1 MRRAAPWLVA
11 LLGAAAL
18 AAAWVLLLRET
29 PPPAGVAHLPDSRST
44 DGPERPAALPG
55 SPRVP
60 LPGRD
65 PGLPGAAA
73 AGEGGLV
80 VPALAGRLHGRVT
93 DGQRVPLGGA
103 SVRVTPI
110 DPESLRGAPFPDG
123 LPIATVAT
131 AADGTFSVDA
141 PEGVWLRVVAEA
153 PDHAPAA
160 RVVTSRDA
168 FVELALGPAGALV
181 VEVVADDGKAVDDA
195 RVVALVDALRLEA
208 TTDARGEATFPALPP
223 GTVFLRVEGSPT
235 QVVEDGPVR
244 VSHGETSRRL
254 VVLPAAQSLEG
265 VVVDDADGRPLAG
278 AEVWLA
284 RPGRSIEAAPTDAE
298 GRFGPLPAGSEA
310 ERQFVAVRADGYAP
324 ALEPVV
330 LRGTV
335 EGEPVGLEIRMRRA
349 ALWRGR
355 VLDARG
361 EPVEGAEVSYSA
373 DGVADRPMARATSD
387 AGGWFTIEPPPP
399 PAPGRRIVLHATAG
413 GAQAALALRPLDP
426 PPTPLELR
434 LANDMAVGGRLV
446 DRSGRPIAGAEVR
459 VVPVWE
465 RALPAA
471 TPDPA
476 TSRIHLGNER
486 GLAAWVGATDGDG
499 RFLVAAVPPGTWQL
513 HVRHG
518 GMERWLPT
526 PFAVGTRDVD
536 LGTTVVDAGVTLTG
550 VVRDA
555 QGQPVA
561 GARVDVRLRTDPPRA
576 LAVDTEA
583 DGTYRVPGL
592 DVGTIDM
599 RARLG
604 DVPSAAAV
612 VDLATDDRCDLV
624 LPATGTLELDLVDE
638 GDQPHGGI
646 VVLRREVAGA
656 GPPRPGRPQALRA
669 RAGRVRL
676 DDVPAG
682 AAWFSVTALDGR
694 VGRTGA
700 PLTIQAGQVTRQ
712 RLTLARPAVLQGV
725 VRRPDGEP
733 ASVAEVHA
741 RHLEGRATYL
751 ATADL
756 QGRWRFDDV
765 VPGRYVVGTF
775 GRGGAPVER
784 EIEVPAGERVELP
797 LDLDPAGSADV
808 RVLDARGRS
817 VAGALVRFRQAGR
830 LVRARGP
837 VRSDARGRALVQ
849 DLPVGFLELH
859 VSHPEGGEAR
869 LEVQV
874 QRDGPTPLTATLRR
888 E

>member
-426 PPTPLELR
+426 PPRRWNCAWRTTW
-434 LANDMAVGGRLV
+434 
-446 DRSGRPIAGAEVR
+446 RSAGAS
-459 VVPVWE
+459 W
-465 RALPAA
+465 
-471 TPDPA
+471 T
-476 TSRIHLGNER
+476 
-486 GLAAWVGATDGDG
+486 
-499 RFLVAAVPPGTWQL
+499 
-513 HVRHG
+513 
-518 GMERWLPT
+518 
-526 PFAVGTRDVD
+526 
-536 LGTTVVDAGVTLTG
+536 
-550 VVRDA
+550 
-555 QGQPVA
+555 
-561 GARVDVRLRTDPPRA
+561 
-576 LAVDTEA
+576 
-583 DGTYRVPGL
+583 
-592 DVGTIDM
+592 
-599 RARLG
+599 
-604 DVPSAAAV
+604 
-612 VDLATDDRCDLV
+612 
-624 LPATGTLELDLVDE
+624 
-638 GDQPHGGI
+638 
-646 VVLRREVAGA
+646 
-656 GPPRPGRPQALRA
+656 A
-669 RAGRVRL
+669 RAGPS
-676 DDVPAG
+676 PAPRCASCRCG
-682 AAWFSVTALDGR
+682 SGRSRPRHPIRRPPGSTWATNAGWPPGSARRTVTAASSWPRSPPAPGSCTCA
-694 VGRTGA
+694 TGA
-700 PLTIQAGQVTRQ
+700 WSAGC
-712 RLTLARPAVLQGV
+712 RPPSPSA
-725 VRRPDGEP
+725 
-733 ASVAEVHA
+733 
-741 RHLEGRATYL
+741 RAT
-751 ATADL
+751 
-756 QGRWRFDDV
+756 WIS
-765 VPGRYVVGTF
+765 
-775 GRGGAPVER
+775 APPSWT
-784 EIEVPAGERVELP
+784 PA
-797 LDLDPAGSADV
+797 
-808 RVLDARGRS
+808 
-817 VAGALVRFRQAGR
+817 
-830 LVRARGP
+830 
-837 VRSDARGRALVQ
+837 
-849 DLPVGFLELH
+849 
-859 VSHPEGGEAR
+859 
-869 LEVQV
+869 
-874 QRDGPTPLTATLRR
+874 
-888 E
+888 